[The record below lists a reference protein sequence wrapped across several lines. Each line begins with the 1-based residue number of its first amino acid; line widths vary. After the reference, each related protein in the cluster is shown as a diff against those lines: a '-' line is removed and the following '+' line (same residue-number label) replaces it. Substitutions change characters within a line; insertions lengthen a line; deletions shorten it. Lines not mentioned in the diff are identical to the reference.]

1 MVLPMLKGDHVCS
14 ILACKRG
21 TESQLIM
28 PLWDTTPQIDG
39 LSNAAPAADGKPEAR
54 RVMVLAATNF
64 PWDIDE
70 AMR

>member
-1 MVLPMLKGDHVCS
+1 M
-14 ILACKRG
+14 
-21 TESQLIM
+21 
-28 PLWDTTPQIDG
+28 QIDG
-39 LSNAAPAADGKPEAR
+39 LSNAPPAADGKIEAR